1 MEHKLGV
8 VVADIWR
15 MMTFE
20 LMLPFYCWFGVV
32 FLQILKAV
40 VYQMAMLSFVPT
52 PADHFGLFE
61 VLYVSSIHLRIHCG
75 APLFVGLQVNQPY
88 FVIRSVWEHNLLRT
102 DHLYSDLPITFSFHS
117 LPEQYLSVAVSV
129 KKKYITLSILL
140 NVLLSSLLLR
150 QKHECVFEGSE
161 RISDIWVLFS
171 EVNGNRLLLKH
182 QIQPINS

>member
-1 MEHKLGV
+1 MEPKLGV
-8 VVADIWR
+8 VVADTWR
-15 MMTFE
+15 MTVFE
-20 LMLPFYCWFGVV
+20 LMLPFDSRFCIF
-32 FLQILKAV
+32 FLQILKFV
-40 VYQMAMLSFVPT
+40 VYKLAIVVLDTNPT
-52 PADHFGLFE
+52 EQFGLFE
-61 VLYVSSIHLRIHCG
+61 VCYVPYIDFSIHCG

-102 DHLYSDLPITFSFHS
+102 DHLYSDLPITFSFHF